1 MRVLSIDTS
10 TEAASVAV
18 IEENKLLCE
27 ININHKLQHSVIL
40 MEEIDKTL
48 SYLKMSLDDID
59 GFVLSKGPGSFTGL
73 RIGAAVIKGL
83 SQGSG
88 KPFIAVSSLDG
99 LGNNLNHA
107 DGIIIPMI
115 DALRDKVYTRLY
127 SMHSGIRYESDI
139 MLIEIDK
146 LISIARSYPKIIF
159 IGDGSIKYKERL
171 ETLSSAKFAPPSLNL
186 CRASSLG
193 ELGLKLLTEGK
204 SDDIFTFTPLYIN
217 KCYAEKELEKKEN
230 KNA

>member
-48 SYLKMSLDDID
+48 SYLKMSLEDMD

-99 LGNNLNHA
+99 LANNLNFS
-107 DGIIIPMI
+107 DGIIISMI
-115 DALRDKVYTRLY
+115 DALRDKVYARLY
-127 SMHSGIRYESDI
+127 STKSGMKYESEI
-139 MLIEIDK
+139 MLIEIDE
-146 LISIARSYPKIIF
+146 LIKISGAFPKVTF
-159 IGDGSIKYKERL
+159 IGDGSTKYKERL
-171 ETLSSAKFAPPSLNL
+171 KTLQSARFAAPSLNL

-193 ELGLKLLTEGK
+193 ELGLKLLSEGK

-217 KCYAEKELEKKEN
+217 KSYAEK
-230 KNA
+230 

>member
-1 MRVLSIDTS
+1 MRVLSIDTA
-10 TEAASVAV
+10 TESASVAV

-88 KPFIAVSSLDG
+88 KRFIAVSSLDG
-99 LGNNLNHA
+99 LANNLNFS
-107 DGIIIPMI
+107 DGIIISMI
-115 DALRDKVYTRLY
+115 DALRDKVYARFY
-127 SMHSGIRYESDI
+127 SALSGIKYESEI
-139 MLIEIDK
+139 MLIEIDE
-146 LISIARSYPKIIF
+146 LISIAGTYPKVIF
-159 IGDGSIKYKERL
+159 IGDGSTKYKERL
-171 ETLSSAKFAPPSLNL
+171 KTLSNAQFAPPSSNL

-193 ELGLKLLTEGK
+193 EIGIKLLNEGK

-217 KCYAEKELEKKEN
+217 KCYAEKELENKE
-230 KNA
+230 KSHA

>member
-40 MEEIDKTL
+40 MEEIDKAL

-99 LGNNLNHA
+99 LANNINFS
-107 DGIIIPMI
+107 DGIIVSMI
-115 DALRDKVYTRLY
+115 DALRDKVYARFY
-127 SMHSGIRYESDI
+127 STLSCIKYESEI
-139 MLIEIDK
+139 MLIEIDE
-146 LISIARSYPKIIF
+146 LIKIAGNYPKIIF
-159 IGDGSIKYKERL
+159 VGDGSTKYRERL
-171 ETLSSAKFAPPSLNL
+171 ETLSNARFASPSLNL

-193 ELGLKLLTEGK
+193 EIGLKLLNDGK

-217 KCYAEKELEKKEN
+217 KSYAEKELESKE
-230 KNA
+230 KNHA

>member
-10 TEAASVAV
+10 TESASVAV

-40 MEEIDKTL
+40 MEEIDKVL

-83 SQGSG
+83 SQGSD

-99 LGNNLNHA
+99 LANNLNHA
-107 DGIIIPMI
+107 DGIIISMI
-115 DALRDKVYTRLY
+115 DALRDKVYARLY
-127 SMHSGIRYESDI
+127 STSSGIKYESEI

-159 IGDGSIKYKERL
+159 VGDGSIKYKEKL
-171 ETLSSAKFAPPSLNL
+171 QTLSCASFAPPSLNL

-193 ELGLKLLTEGK
+193 ELGLKLLNEGK

-217 KCYAEKELEKKEN
+217 KSYAEKELEKKEN
-230 KNA
+230 ENA